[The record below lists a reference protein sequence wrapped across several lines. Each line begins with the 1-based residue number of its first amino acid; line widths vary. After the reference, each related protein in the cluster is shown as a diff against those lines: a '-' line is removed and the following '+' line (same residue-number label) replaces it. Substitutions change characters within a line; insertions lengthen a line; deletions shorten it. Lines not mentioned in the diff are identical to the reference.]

1 VPRFVL
7 PINVCHYSFNLKS
20 RQGFALVAALLLVVV
35 VGIVAATVLQ
45 TTSTEITISGN
56 QRRAVQEFY
65 AAEAGLAE
73 GQARLRNR
81 LGAEQFFISD
91 LGQPANPFWSAY
103 ILTSSTWKPNDDQNF
118 SSQYLNLIPQPGN
131 PTSTTVHPNSVQS
144 ALSYW
149 VKLRHKTEDD
159 AEQAG
164 HRTSTPHYFD
174 GDGSTSTHR
183 SPNVGNVIYFGYPNI
198 DATVSVPFTTQ
209 GSTPW
214 LPIEL
219 ITSNGGNDVGGV
231 LLEAEVVHP
240 AGPNHLGALY
250 AEGDVVLLGQ
260 SGILNGHDACGI
272 VSSLPSVYS
281 GSTVTQGPTVQ
292 FDGIPATPVQGS
304 VVLDLVQSMGDLSRG
319 AISIQADLLNQELGT
334 SSVPETYLATVSEL
348 PNSSRLL
355 IRNTVGYGILLV
367 DGAAILEGQ
376 VSWQGMIIVTGD
388 LFIQGD
394 GAVINVKGGIWAR
407 SVQQTM
413 GSLNI
418 QYDSCQI
425 QASLLSRPVQVRNW
439 REMF

>member
-1 VPRFVL
+1 MRGQAGRTLTVYAE
-7 PINVCHYSFNLKS
+7 N
-20 RQGFALVAALLLVVV
+20 QGFALVAALLLVVV

-45 TTSTEITISGN
+45 TTSTEIKISGN
-56 QRRAVQEFY
+56 HRRAVQDFY

-118 SSQYLNLIPQPGN
+118 SSQYLNLIPLPGN
-131 PTSTTVHPNSVQS
+131 PTNNSVQPNSVQS

-149 VKLRHKTEDD
+149 VKLRHKTEYD

-183 SPNVGNVIYFGYPNI
+183 SPNVGNVIYYGYPNI
-198 DATVSVPFTTQ
+198 DTTVPGPFTTQ
-209 GSTPW
+209 GSTSW

-219 ITSNGGNDVGGV
+219 IASNGGNDVGGV
-231 LLEAEVVHP
+231 LLEIEVVHP
-240 AGPNHLGALY
+240 TGPNHLGASY
-250 AEGDVVLLGQ
+250 VEGNVILSGQ
-260 SGILNGHDACGI
+260 SGILNGHDACGV
-272 VSSLPSVYS
+272 VSSLPPVYS
-281 GSTVTQGPTVQ
+281 GSSVSSGPAFQ

-319 AISIQADLLNQELGT
+319 AIPIQADVLNQQLGT
-334 SSVPETYLATVSEL
+334 SLVPETYLATVSQL

-367 DGAAILEGQ
+367 DGTAIFEGQ

-388 LFIQGD
+388 LLIQGD
-394 GAVINVKGGIWAR
+394 GAVINVKGSIWAR
-407 SVQQTM
+407 SVQHTG
-413 GSLNI
+413 GSLNV

-425 QASLLSRPVQVRNW
+425 QASLLSRPVQVRSW
-439 REMF
+439 KEVF